1 MFSAYITLHYITPK
15 REVKHINAPTKPTII
30 LEELI
35 VGVASAAASSP
46 PGSGTKD
53 GLVAG
58 GFSGRLAEHI
68 RR

>member
-15 REVKHINAPTKPTII
+15 REVKHITAPTI

-35 VGVASAAASSP
+35 VGAASAAASSP
-46 PGSGTKD
+46 PRSEAKD

-58 GFSGRLAEHI
+58 GFKERLVGHI